1 MPRRDLDMRDQI
13 GLEQIM
19 WGSDFPHPEGTWP
32 NTNQYYVDTF
42 AGFDEAAG
50 RKILGENAI
59 NFYGMDRDYLN
70 TLGAEFGPSSSIFNG

>member
-1 MPRRDLDMRDQI
+1 MP
-13 GLEQIM
+13 GA
-19 WGSDFPHPEGTWP
+19 GPHHR
-32 NTNQYYVDTF
+32 YLVKDVDTF